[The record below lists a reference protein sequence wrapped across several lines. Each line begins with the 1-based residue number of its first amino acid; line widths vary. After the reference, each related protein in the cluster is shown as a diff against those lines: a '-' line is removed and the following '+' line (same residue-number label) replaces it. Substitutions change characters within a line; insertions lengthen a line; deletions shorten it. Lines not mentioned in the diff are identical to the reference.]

1 MVQQS
6 QEQSSVTE
14 TGSHRDGEGGD
25 GWGEWDETSPKLVVS
40 SRNKLVAQPTKSRG
54 MKLHGQQGSVSEKQ
68 QLSHQRVREADHQG
82 TTAPVESR
90 KTPVVPQVQSPES
103 GGGEGTK
110 SPPLATSTPSK
121 PGGKTQVCL
130 DYQH

>member
-1 MVQQS
+1 M
-6 QEQSSVTE
+6 
-14 TGSHRDGEGGD
+14 
-25 GWGEWDETSPKLVVS
+25 
-40 SRNKLVAQPTKSRG
+40 AQPTKSRG
-54 MKLHGQQGSVSEKQ
+54 MKLQGQQGSVSEKQ
-68 QLSHQRVREADHQG
+68 QPSHQRVREEDHQG

-121 PGGKTQVCL
+121 PGGKTQVCRP
-130 DYQH
+130 